1 MPQARQLVAVM
12 VVFTGK
18 DDSQLMVLSA
28 KAEDATAVVASAAAV
43 KVIRILMGS
52 SPSVVICALFG

>member
-28 KAEDATAVVASAAAV
+28 KAEDTNAVVANTAAV
-43 KVIRILMGS
+43 KVTRIFMV
-52 SPSVVICALFG
+52 PSL